1 MDRFRILVVDDEL
14 LIRDMLYDFFV
25 AQEWDIVVA
34 EDGYKAIDYLKN
46 RPFDVV
52 LTDIKMPDMN
62 GLELTG
68 KIRSV
73 HDGLPVVLM
82 TGYPSLDTALE
93 ALRFKVDD
101 YIIKPFNVNHLYK
114 VVREVASAHRKATTE
129 AV

>member
-1 MDRFRILVVDDEL
+1 
-14 LIRDMLYDFFV
+14 MLYDFFI

-46 RPFDVV
+46 RPFDIV
-52 LTDIKMPDMN
+52 LTDIKMPEMS

-68 KIRSV
+68 KIR
-73 HDGLPVVLM
+73 HLHEGLPVVLM

-93 ALRFKVDD
+93 ALRYKVDD
-101 YIIKPFNVNHLYK
+101 YIIKPFNVNQLYK
-114 VVREVASAHRKATTE
+114 VVRDIASARRKTTTE

>member
-1 MDRFRILVVDDEL
+1 MDRLRILVVDDEL

-25 AQEWDIVVA
+25 AQEWDVVVA
-34 EDGYKAIDYLKN
+34 ENGHKAIDYLRN
-46 RPFDVV
+46 RPFDIV
-52 LTDIKMPDMN
+52 LTDIKMPDMT

-73 HDGLPVVLM
+73 HNGLPVVLM

-93 ALRFKVDD
+93 ALRYKVDD

>member
-25 AQEWDIVVA
+25 AQEWDIVVT

-68 KIRSV
+68 KIRSL

-93 ALRFKVDD
+93 ALRYKVDD

-114 VVREVASAHRKATTE
+114 VVREIASARRKATTE

>member
-52 LTDIKMPDMN
+52 LTDIKMPDMT

-68 KIRSV
+68 KIRNL

-93 ALRFKVDD
+93 ALRYKVDD

-114 VVREVASAHRKATTE
+114 VVREIASARRKATTE

>member
-14 LIRDMLYDFFV
+14 LIRDMLYDFFI

-34 EDGYKAIDYLKN
+34 EDGYKAIDFLKN

-52 LTDIKMPDMN
+52 LTDIKMPDMT

-68 KIRSV
+68 KIRSL

-93 ALRFKVDD
+93 ALRYKVDD

-114 VVREVASAHRKATTE
+114 VVREIASAHRKTTTE